1 MITKNIHRFFKTIL
15 IGCSLLVVGLW
26 GCNDDEV
33 NGFLSFSE
41 DNLLLKAAGDEV
53 VIDVTAGSD
62 WSAESMA
69 DWCMAEKNNEG
80 KLVVRVTPS
89 DDVYER
95 GTAVKVNC
103 GDNVVRLSVRQEPM
117 AFEVLEGKKTLNF
130 EKGIATDVLKIRT
143 NLNWKV
149 EIADTTGWLQAVDTV
164 GTGDVDLTF
173 KTTDNSPNG
182 ERSTTVRLRYGV
194 RSMKLI
200 ATQKGGIRL
209 EGHISKHYGNRDLS
223 NGYNLIFL
231 GEGFTDKDL
240 IEGTGAF
247 DLAVEESLSAL
258 WEVEPYKTYK
268 EYFNVY
274 SIAIPSKERGVSKEG
289 GEAKN
294 TAFGV
299 TYKEVNGLPQL
310 DMSSSLSKA
319 WQYASTIM
327 GMTEEILN
335 NQTTIVV
342 LVNDEVYA
350 GQTYFWENNYRS
362 LSVVPLN
369 RDTQLP
375 GGFTN
380 IFLHEVGGHGIG
392 KLADEWSVSGNELTS
407 SVKTDIQMKANSKLY
422 YSNLAFPS
430 VAALLPYPQYY
441 WSLIG
446 NAEEYKGVLGGYD
459 GGCGYTA
466 DSAEAVPS

>member
-194 RSMKLI
+194 RSMKLPM
-200 ATQKGGIRL
+200 
-209 EGHISKHYGNRDLS
+209 
-223 NGYNLIFL
+223 
-231 GEGFTDKDL
+231 
-240 IEGTGAF
+240 GA
-247 DLAVEESLSAL
+247 S
-258 WEVEPYKTYK
+258 P
-268 EYFNVY
+268 
-274 SIAIPSKERGVSKEG
+274 
-289 GEAKN
+289 
-294 TAFGV
+294 
-299 TYKEVNGLPQL
+299 
-310 DMSSSLSKA
+310 
-319 WQYASTIM
+319 
-327 GMTEEILN
+327 
-335 NQTTIVV
+335 
-342 LVNDEVYA
+342 
-350 GQTYFWENNYRS
+350 
-362 LSVVPLN
+362 
-369 RDTQLP
+369 
-375 GGFTN
+375 
-380 IFLHEVGGHGIG
+380 
-392 KLADEWSVSGNELTS
+392 
-407 SVKTDIQMKANSKLY
+407 
-422 YSNLAFPS
+422 
-430 VAALLPYPQYY
+430 
-441 WSLIG
+441 
-446 NAEEYKGVLGGYD
+446 
-459 GGCGYTA
+459 
-466 DSAEAVPS
+466 